1 MKQRIVFIMNPI
13 SGTTNKAGIPELI
26 SSTLNQE
33 QFSYEIAMTEY
44 AGHAA
49 EIATRAKDDAVDVVV
64 AIGGDGTVNEVARS
78 IVHSHTALGIIPCGS
93 GNGLARQSAKG
104 YRGDQQLRNTRLRLR
119 NHQRTSVFLHLRNG
133 V

>member
-78 IVHSHTALGIIPCGS
+78 IVHSHTALGIIPCDV
-93 GNGLARQSAKG
+93 ADESAKG

>member
-44 AGHAA
+44 AVHAA
-49 EIATRAKDDAVDVVV
+49 EIATRAKDDAVDVGV

-78 IVHSHTALGIIPCGS
+78 IVHSHTVLGITPCGP
-93 GNGLARQSAKG
+93 GNGFARHFIFPMN
-104 YRGDQQLRNTRLRLR
+104 LRKAI
-119 NHQRTSVFLHLRNG
+119 SVIHNC
-133 V
+133 